1 MKILSCKNIELLLL
15 KKMNSG
21 TTGTTTTTT
30 TTTDTPE
37 VTALKAQ
44 LKTKEDE
51 LKKNEDRKKELEKE
65 RDEYKYDRDGYRYDR
80 DGRKYDR
87 DGYRYDNDGYRYDR
101 DGRRYDRYRYD
112 NDNDAVGTAVG
123 FVMFFLILVW
133 IWFIAGLLAFIT
145 SLVCFGFNGSV
156 SDKFL
161 GLATALTIGP
171 FYWFYFIFNK
181 RYCTIRPL
189 E

>member
-1 MKILSCKNIELLLL
+1 MSAVVA
-15 KKMNSG
+15 
-21 TTGTTTTTT
+21 TPTVAATGTTVAAATGTTVAATPTVAATTTVA
-30 TTTDTPE
+30 TDRE
-37 VTALKAQ
+37 RELERQ
-44 LKTKEDE
+44 LQVER
-51 LKKNEDRKKELEKE
+51 DRKKELEKE
-65 RDEYKYDRDGYRYDR
+65 RDGYKYDRDGYRYDR
-80 DGRKYDR
+80 DGRRYDR
-87 DGYRYDNDGYRYDR
+87 DGYRYDDDGYRYDR
-101 DGRRYDRYRYD
+101 DGRRYDRYR
-112 NDNDAVGTAVG
+112 NDNDATVGTAVG